1 MSALANELTILWLLP
16 LAGAAACLLAGTF
29 GRRAA
34 KWCALLFGAAFFVET
49 LAALVPFIATRGV
62 GLDAVGPVHLAF
74 GISYLLAADGLSLAL
89 IALTAFLNLICVVAS
104 WEADVSP
111 AYWANFLAL
120 ASALTG
126 VFLARD
132 LFVFYTFW
140 EATLIPMFF
149 IIGLWGSSNRRHAA
163 MKFFL
168 FTFAGSVFMLLALIA
183 LVVAKH
189 EQTGIWTWALADLA
203 GAPVGAAG
211 PWIFLGLLLGF
222 GVKIPVVPLH
232 TWLPDAHTEA
242 PAAGSVMLAGV
253 MLKMGLYGL
262 IRIALPLF
270 PVYAQTW
277 APWLAG
283 LAAVNAVYGALC
295 AMAQTDL
302 KRLVA
307 YSSIAHLGFCL
318 LGILSGAAQ
327 GVVGG
332 GLQMINH
339 GITTGALFL
348 MVGFLY
354 ERAHKRGLSDFGAL
368 AVRAPWMSFFF
379 GFAIFAS
386 IGLPGLNGF
395 VGEFMCL
402 SGIAHSPIPLLNV
415 PFFVVAGIAGVTLA
429 AAYALPA
436 YQAVFWAP
444 EGEGSVSGSVFDLT
458 FREKSILW
466 VLCGL
471 MLWIGLSPAGWVS
484 ILEPSLK
491 GLIQ

>member
-1 MSALANELTILWLLP
+1 MSPLTLLWTLP
-16 LAGAAACLLAGTF
+16 LAGAAACLAAGRF
-29 GRRAA
+29 GRKAA
-34 KWCALLFGAAFFVET
+34 KTCALAFSAAYFGAALFALKPF
-49 LAALVPFIATRGV
+49 LASGGA
-62 GLDAVGPVHLAF
+62 GLDAVGGAPLAF
-74 GISYLLAADGLSLAL
+74 GVSYRLAADGLSLSL
-89 IALTAFLNLICVVAS
+89 IGLTAFLNLICVAAS
-104 WEADVSP
+104 WELDVSG

-132 LFVFYTFW
+132 LFLFYCFW

-149 IIGLWGSSNRRHAA
+149 IIGLWGSDNRRHAA

-168 FTFAGSVFMLLALIA
+168 FTFAGSVFMLLALIG

-189 EQTGIWTWALADLA
+189 GQTGLWTWDLQ
-203 GAPVGAAG
+203 GLKEAPLGAAG

-262 IRIALPLF
+262 IRVALPLF
-270 PVYAQTW
+270 PGYAVSW
-277 APWLAG
+277 APWLVG
-283 LAAVNAVYGALC
+283 LACVNAVYGALC

-302 KRLVA
+302 KRLIA

-318 LGILSGAAQ
+318 LGVLSGAAQ
-327 GVVGG
+327 GVAGG
-332 GLQMINH
+332 SLQMINH

-348 MVGFLY
+348 LVGFLY

-368 AVRAPWMSFFF
+368 AARAPRLSFFF
-379 GFAIFAS
+379 GLSIFAS

-402 SGIAHSPIPLLNV
+402 SGIARSPIPLLGLPV
-415 PFFVVAGIAGVTLA
+415 FAVAGVVGVTLA

-444 EGEGSVSGSVFDLT
+444 QGPGSVSERVTDLN
-458 FREKSILW
+458 FREQSILW

-471 MLWIGLSPAGWVS
+471 MLWIGLAPAGWIALV
-484 ILEPSLK
+484 EPSVR
-491 GLIQ
+491 GLVR

>member
-1 MSALANELTILWLLP
+1 MSQLTLLWVLP
-16 LAGAAACLLAGTF
+16 LAGAAACLALGRFGRTLTRAAALAFSAAHFALSLFVLKPFLAG
-29 GRRAA
+29 G
-34 KWCALLFGAAFFVET
+34 GAG
-49 LAALVPFIATRGV
+49 LV
-62 GLDAVGPVHLAF
+62 AVGGERLAF
-74 GISYLLAADGLSLAL
+74 GVSYLLAADGFSLSL
-89 IALTAFLNLICVVAS
+89 IGLTAFLNLICILAS
-104 WEADVSP
+104 WNLEVGS
-111 AYWANFLAL
+111 AYWANFLGL
-120 ASALTG
+120 ASALCG

-132 LFVFYTFW
+132 LFVFYVFW

-149 IIGLWGSSNRRHAA
+149 IIGLWGSSGRRHAA
-163 MKFFL
+163 VKFFL
-168 FTFAGSVFMLLALIA
+168 FTFAGSVFMLLALLA
-183 LVVAKH
+183 LVSAH
-189 EQTGIWTWALADLA
+189 HDATGVWTWDLQALKAM
-203 GAPVGAAG
+203 PMGAAG
-211 PWIFLGLLLGF
+211 PWVFAGLLLGF

-262 IRIALPLF
+262 IRVAFPLF
-270 PVYAQTW
+270 PATAEAW

-283 LAAVNAVYGALC
+283 LAALNAVYGALC

-302 KRLVA
+302 KRLIA

-318 LGILSGAAQ
+318 LGVLSRTSQ
-327 GVVGG
+327 GLTGG

-354 ERAHKRGLSDFGAL
+354 ERSHKRGLADFGGL
-368 AVRAPWMSFFF
+368 AVRTPWLAFFF
-379 GFAIFAS
+379 GFATLAS

-402 SGIAHSPIPLLNV
+402 SGIARSAVPLLSV
-415 PFFVVAGIAGVTLA
+415 PFFAVAGVVGVTLA

-436 YQAVFWAP
+436 YQTVFWAP
-444 EGEGSVSGSVFDLT
+444 EGPDSVSGKVPDLDT
-458 FREKSILW
+458 REKVILW

-471 MLWIGLSPAGWVS
+471 MLWIGLAPQSWLT
-484 ILEPSLK
+484 IIEPSLRS
-491 GLIQ
+491 LVR

>member
-1 MSALANELTILWLLP
+1 MSPLTALWALP
-16 LAGAAACLLAGTF
+16 FAGAAACLVAGRF
-29 GRRAA
+29 GRFPA
-34 KWCALLFGAAFFVET
+34 KVCALAFSSAYFGAA
-49 LAALVPFIATRGV
+49 LAALIFNGSP
-62 GLDAVGPVHLAF
+62 GLNAAVGAPLAF
-74 GISYLLAADGLSLAL
+74 GVRYLLAVDGLSLSL
-89 IALTAFLNLICVVAS
+89 IMLTAFLNLICTAAS
-104 WEADVSP
+104 WGADPSP
-111 AYWANFLAL
+111 AYWASFLAL
-120 ASALTG
+120 SSALTG

-132 LFVFYTFW
+132 LFLFYVFW

-149 IIGLWGSSNRRHAA
+149 IIGLWGSDNRRHAA
-163 MKFFL
+163 VKFFL

-189 EQTGIWTWALADLA
+189 SQTGVWTWDLA
-203 GAPVGAAG
+203 ALKEAPVGAAG

-262 IRIALPLF
+262 IRVALPLF
-270 PVYAQTW
+270 PLYARTW

-283 LAAVNAVYGALC
+283 LAALNAVYGALC

-302 KRLVA
+302 KRLIA

-318 LGILSGAAQ
+318 LGVVSGAPQ
-327 GVVGG
+327 GVAGG
-332 GLQMINH
+332 ALQMLNH

-348 MVGFLY
+348 LVGFLY
-354 ERAHKRGLSDFGAL
+354 ERAHKRGLSDFGGL
-368 AVRAPWMSFFF
+368 AARAPRMAFFF
-379 GFAIFAS
+379 GFSILAS

-402 SGIAHSPIPLLNV
+402 SGIAHSPIPLLSLPV
-415 PFFVVAGIAGVTLA
+415 FAVAGAVGVTLA

-444 EGEGSVSGSVFDLT
+444 EGPDSVSPRVTDLDL
-458 FREKSILW
+458 REKSILW
-466 VLCGL
+466 ILCAL
-471 MLWIGLSPAGWVS
+471 MLWVGLAPAGW
-484 ILEPSLK
+484 IALIEPSVR
-491 GLIQ
+491 GIYR

>member
-1 MSALANELTILWLLP
+1 MSPVTMMWVLPLLGAGACLIAGQWGNRTAKLCALAFSSLFFGATLMAACQYARLG
-16 LAGAAACLLAGTF
+16 GAALESSSPA
-29 GRRAA
+29 
-34 KWCALLFGAAFFVET
+34 W
-49 LAALVPFIATRGV
+49 
-62 GLDAVGPVHLAF
+62 AF
-74 GISYLLAADGLSLAL
+74 GIGYRLAADGLSLSL
-89 IALTAFLNLICVVAS
+89 IVLTAFLNLICVAAS
-104 WEADVSP
+104 WDAEVSG

-120 ASALTG
+120 SAALTG

-132 LFVFYTFW
+132 LFVFYVFW

-149 IIGLWGSSNRRHAA
+149 IIGLWGSDNRRHAA
-163 MKFFL
+163 VKFFL

-189 EQTGIWTWALADLA
+189 SQTGFWTWDLEALKA
-203 GAPVGAAG
+203 APVGAAG

-262 IRIALPLF
+262 LRVALPLF
-270 PVYAQTW
+270 PYYAEHW
-277 APWLAG
+277 APFLVA
-283 LAAVNAVYGALC
+283 LAALNTVYGALC

-302 KRLVA
+302 KRLIA

-318 LGILSGAAQ
+318 LGVLSAAPQ
-327 GVVGG
+327 GVAGG
-332 GLQMINH
+332 ALQMINH

-348 MVGFLY
+348 LVGFLY
-354 ERAHKRGLSDFGAL
+354 ERAHTRGIADFGGL
-368 AVRAPWMSFFF
+368 AERAPWMAFFF
-379 GFAIFAS
+379 GFSIFAS

-402 SGIAHSPIPLLNV
+402 SGLVASPLPALSLPI
-415 PFFVVAGIAGVTLA
+415 FAVAGAIGVTLA

-444 EGEGSVSGSVFDLT
+444 EGDGSVSGHVDDLN
-458 FREKSILW
+458 FREKAILW
-466 VLCGL
+466 TLCAL
-471 MLWIGLSPAGWVS
+471 MLVIGLAPARW
-484 ILEPSLK
+484 IAFLEPSLR
-491 GLIQ
+491 GLTR

>member
-1 MSALANELTILWLLP
+1 MSWLTTLWVLP
-16 LAGAAACLLAGTF
+16 LAGAAACLLAGAF
-29 GRRAA
+29 GRGAARAA
-34 KWCALLFGAAFFVET
+34 ALVWSAAFFGAA
-49 LAALVPFIATRGV
+49 LAAVRPFVLSGGV
-62 GLDAVGPVHLAF
+62 GLDAVGGAPWAF
-74 GISYLLAADGLSLAL
+74 GISYQLAADGLSMAL
-89 IALTAFLNLICVVAS
+89 IVLTAFLNLVCVAAS
-104 WEADVSP
+104 WELEVSG

-120 ASALTG
+120 SSALTG

-132 LFVFYTFW
+132 LFLFYVFW

-163 MKFFL
+163 TKFFL
-168 FTFAGSVFMLLALIA
+168 FTFAGSVFMLLAILG

-189 EQTGIWTWALADLA
+189 GQTGVWTWDLA
-203 GAPVGAAG
+203 ALKGAPLGAAA
-211 PWIFLGLLLGF
+211 PWVFAGLLLGF

-262 IRIALPLF
+262 IRVALPLF
-270 PVYAQTW
+270 PVYAETW
-277 APWLAG
+277 APFM
-283 LAAVNAVYGALC
+283 AAIAALGAVYGALC

-307 YSSIAHLGFCL
+307 YSSVAHLGFCL
-318 LGILSGAAQ
+318 LGVVSASPQ
-327 GVVGG
+327 GLVGG
-332 GLQMINH
+332 SLQMINH

-348 MVGFLY
+348 LVGFLY
-354 ERAHKRGLSDFGAL
+354 ERAHTRGIADFGGL
-368 AVRAPWMSFFF
+368 AKRAPALSFFF
-379 GFAIFAS
+379 GFSVLAS

-402 SGIAHSPIPLLNV
+402 SGIAHSPIPLLAL
-415 PFFVVAGIAGVTLA
+415 PAFAVAGAVGVTLA

-444 EGEGSVSGSVFDLT
+444 EGEGSASERVTDLDR
-458 FREKSILW
+458 REKSILW
-466 VLCGL
+466 VLSAL
-471 MLWIGLSPAGWVS
+471 MLWIGLAPSSWLAL
-484 ILEPSLK
+484 LEPSLR
-491 GLIQ
+491 GLAR

>member
-1 MSALANELTILWLLP
+1 MSPLTVLWVLP
-16 LAGAAACLLAGTF
+16 LAGAAACLLAGRF
-29 GRRAA
+29 GRHAA
-34 KWCALLFGAAFFVET
+34 KLCALVFSAAYFGAALTALKPFV
-49 LAALVPFIATRGV
+49 ASGGAGLV
-62 GLDAVGPVHLAF
+62 AVGGEPLAF
-74 GISYLLAADGLSLAL
+74 GVRYLLAADGLSLLL
-89 IALTAFLNLICVVAS
+89 ILLTAFLNLVCVAAA
-104 WEADVSP
+104 WESDVSP

-132 LFVFYTFW
+132 LFLFYIFW

-149 IIGLWGSSNRRHAA
+149 IIGLWGSDNRRHAA
-163 MKFFL
+163 VKFFL

-183 LVVAKH
+183 LVTAKH
-189 EQTGIWTWALADLA
+189 SQTGTWTWDLA
-203 GAPVGAAG
+203 ALKEAPVGAAG

-262 IRIALPLF
+262 IRVALPLF

-283 LAAVNAVYGALC
+283 LAAINAVYGALC

-327 GVVGG
+327 GAAGG
-332 GLQMINH
+332 ALQMINH

-368 AVRAPWMSFFF
+368 AARAPWLSFFF
-379 GFAIFAS
+379 GFSILAS

-402 SGIAHSPIPLLNV
+402 SGVAHSPIPLLSLPV
-415 PFFVVAGIAGVTLA
+415 FAVAGAVGVTLA

-444 EGEGSVSGSVFDLT
+444 EGAGSVSGRVSDLT
-458 FREKSILW
+458 VREKGILW
-466 VLCGL
+466 ALCAL
-471 MLWIGLSPAGWVS
+471 MLWIGLAPAGWLAL
-484 ILEPSLK
+484 IEPSIR
-491 GLIQ
+491 GIAR

>member
-1 MSALANELTILWLLP
+1 MSWLTLLWTLP
-16 LAGAAACLLAGTF
+16 LAGALACLASIPF
-29 GRRAA
+29 GRNAA
-34 KWCALLFGAAFFVET
+34 RFTALIWSAVFFGAS
-49 LAALVPFIATRGV
+49 LAAVRPFAASGGL
-62 GLDAVGPVHLAF
+62 GLDAVGGSAWAF
-74 GISYLLAADGLSLAL
+74 GISYQLAADGLSMAL
-89 IALTAFLNLICVVAS
+89 IVLTAFLNLVCVAAS
-104 WEADVSP
+104 WELEVSG

-120 ASALTG
+120 CSAMTG

-132 LFVFYTFW
+132 LFLFYVFW

-168 FTFAGSVFMLLALIA
+168 FTFAGSVFMLLAILG

-189 EQTGIWTWALADLA
+189 SQTGFWTWDLQGLK
-203 GAPVGAAG
+203 GAPLGAAA
-211 PWIFLGLLLGF
+211 PWVFLGLLLGF

-262 IRIALPLF
+262 IRVALPLF
-270 PVYAQTW
+270 PVYAETW
-277 APWLAG
+277 APWIAVV
-283 LAAVNAVYGALC
+283 AALGAVYGALC

-307 YSSIAHLGFCL
+307 YSSVAHLGFCL
-318 LGILSGAAQ
+318 LGVVSASPQ
-327 GVVGG
+327 GLVGG
-332 GLQMINH
+332 SLQMINH

-348 MVGFLY
+348 LVGFLY
-354 ERAHKRGLSDFGAL
+354 ERAHTRGISDFGAL
-368 AVRAPWMSFFF
+368 AARAPMLAFFF
-379 GFAIFAS
+379 GFSVLAS

-402 SGIAHSPIPLLNV
+402 SGIAHSPIALLSL
-415 PFFVVAGIAGVTLA
+415 PAFAVAGAVGVTLA

-444 EGEGSVSGSVFDLT
+444 EGEGSASPRVTDLNA
-458 FREKSILW
+458 REKGILW
-466 VLCGL
+466 VLCAL
-471 MLWIGLSPAGWVS
+471 MLWIGLAPGAWLSL
-484 ILEPSLK
+484 LEPSLR
-491 GLIQ
+491 GLMR

>member
-1 MSALANELTILWLLP
+1 MSLLTVLWVLP
-16 LAGAAACLLAGTF
+16 LAGAAACLFAGRF
-29 GRRAA
+29 GRLHARAA
-34 KWCALLFGAAFFVET
+34 ALAASAAFFGVS
-49 LAALVPFIATRGV
+49 LAVLRPFWAGSGV
-62 GLDAVGPVHLAF
+62 GVYAVGGSPWAF
-74 GISYLLAADGLSLAL
+74 GISYSLAADGLSAAL
-89 IALTAFLNLICVVAS
+89 IVLTSFLNLVCVAAS
-104 WEADVSP
+104 WELEVSG

-120 ASALTG
+120 SSALTG

-132 LFVFYTFW
+132 LFLFYVFW

-149 IIGLWGSSNRRHAA
+149 IIGLWGSDNRRHAA

-189 EQTGIWTWALADLA
+189 SQTGFWTWSLEGLK

-262 IRIALPLF
+262 IRVALPLF
-270 PVYAQTW
+270 PRFAQTW
-277 APWLAG
+277 APWMAG
-283 LAAVNAVYGALC
+283 VAALGAVYGALC

-318 LGILSGAAQ
+318 LGVVSGAAQ

-332 GLQMINH
+332 SLQMINH

-354 ERAHKRGLSDFGAL
+354 ERAHKRGLSDFGGL
-368 AVRAPWMSFFF
+368 AERAPSLAFFF
-379 GFAIFAS
+379 GFSILAS

-402 SGIAHSPIPLLNV
+402 SGIAHSPISYLSLPV
-415 PFFVVAGIAGVTLA
+415 FVVAGVVGVTLA

-444 EGEGSVSGSVFDLT
+444 EGAGSVSDHVTDLT
-458 FREKSILW
+458 LREKGILW
-466 VLCGL
+466 VLCAL
-471 MLWIGLSPAGWVS
+471 MLWIGLAPASWVA
-484 ILEPSLK
+484 LLAPSLR
-491 GLIQ
+491 GLAP

>member
-1 MSALANELTILWLLP
+1 MSRLTLLWALP
-16 LAGAAACLLAGTF
+16 LAGAAACLIAGNF

-34 KWCALLFGAAFFVET
+34 KLCALAFSAASFAVA
-49 LAALVPFIATRGV
+49 LAALAPFVANRGAGADSV
-62 GLDAVGPVHLAF
+62 AGAPLAF
-74 GISYLLAADGLSLAL
+74 GVSYLLAADGLSAAL
-89 IALTAFLNLICVVAS
+89 ILLTAFLNLVCVAAS
-104 WEADVSP
+104 WDADVSG

-132 LFVFYTFW
+132 LFLFYVFW
-140 EATLIPMFF
+140 EASLIPMFF
-149 IIGLWGSSNRRHAA
+149 IIGLWGSDNRRHAA
-163 MKFFL
+163 VKFFL
-168 FTFAGSVFMLLALIA
+168 FTFAGSVLMLLALIA

-189 EQTGIWTWALADLA
+189 AQAGVWTWDLA
-203 GAPVGAAG
+203 ALKGAPVGAAG

-262 IRIALPLF
+262 IRVALPLF
-270 PVYAQTW
+270 PEYARTW
-277 APWLAG
+277 APALAG
-283 LAAVNAVYGALC
+283 LASVNVVYGALC

-318 LGILSGAAQ
+318 LGIFSGAAQ
-327 GVVGG
+327 GVAGG

-354 ERAHKRGLSDFGAL
+354 ERAHKRGIADFGEL
-368 AVRAPWMSFFF
+368 AARAPWLTFFF
-379 GFAIFAS
+379 GFAVLAS

-395 VGEFMCL
+395 VGELMCL
-402 SGIAHSPIPLLNV
+402 SGIARSPIPLLDV
-415 PFFVVAGIAGVTLA
+415 PFFAVAGAVGVTLA

-444 EGEGSVSGSVFDLT
+444 PGEGSVSGRVFDLT
-458 FREKSILW
+458 SRERGILW
-466 VLCGL
+466 ALCAL
-471 MLWIGLSPAGWVS
+471 MLWVGLAPAGWLSV
-484 ILEPSLK
+484 LEPSLR

>member
-1 MSALANELTILWLLP
+1 MSPLTTLWALP
-16 LAGAAACLLAGTF
+16 LAGAVACLIAGRF
-29 GRRAA
+29 GRLQA
-34 KWCALLFGAAFFVET
+34 KLCALAFSAGYFGAA
-49 LAALVPFIATRGV
+49 LSLMI
-62 GLDAVGPVHLAF
+62 LNGPNGTQVVAGDPLAF
-74 GISYLLAADGLSLAL
+74 GVSYLLSADGLSLAL
-89 IALTAFLNLICVVAS
+89 IALTAFLNLICVAAS
-104 WEADVSP
+104 WELEVSSG
-111 AYWANFLAL
+111 YWAAFLAL
-120 ASALTG
+120 SSALSG

-132 LFVFYTFW
+132 LFVFYVFW

-149 IIGLWGSSNRRHAA
+149 IIGLWGSDNRRHAA
-163 MKFFL
+163 VKFFL

-189 EQTGIWTWALADLA
+189 SQTGIWTWDLA
-203 GAPVGAAG
+203 ALKEAPVGAAG

-262 IRIALPLF
+262 IRVALPLF
-270 PVYAQTW
+270 PVFARSW

-283 LAAVNAVYGALC
+283 LAALNAVYGALC

-302 KRLVA
+302 KRLIA

-318 LGILSGAAQ
+318 LGVVSGAPQ
-327 GVVGG
+327 GVAGG
-332 GLQMINH
+332 ALQMINH

-348 MVGFLY
+348 LVGFLY

-368 AVRAPWMSFFF
+368 AGRAPRMAFFF
-379 GFAIFAS
+379 GFSILAS

-402 SGIAHSPIPLLNV
+402 SGIAHSPIPLLNLPV
-415 PFFVVAGIAGVTLA
+415 FAVAGAVGVTLA

-436 YQAVFWAP
+436 YQSVFWAP
-444 EGEGSVSGSVFDLT
+444 EGPGSVSSHVSDLT
-458 FREKSILW
+458 VREKSILW
-466 VLCGL
+466 TLCAL
-471 MLWIGLSPAGWVS
+471 MLWIGLSPAGWIALV
-484 ILEPSLK
+484 EPSLR
-491 GLIQ
+491 GIYR

>member
-1 MSALANELTILWLLP
+1 MSELTLLWVLP
-16 LAGAAACLLAGTF
+16 LGGAVACLVAGRFGRAAART
-29 GRRAA
+29 
-34 KWCALLFGAAFFVET
+34 CALIFGAAYFVVS
-49 LAALVPFIATRGV
+49 LAALMPFVATRGV
-62 GLDAVGPVHLAF
+62 GLDAVGGAPLAF
-74 GISYLLAADGLSLAL
+74 GVSYLLAADGLSLSL
-89 IALTAFLNLICVVAS
+89 ILLTAFLNLVCVISS
-104 WEADVSP
+104 WENDVP
-111 AYWANFLAL
+111 AGYWANFLAL

-132 LFVFYTFW
+132 LFLFYMFW

-149 IIGLWGSSNRRHAA
+149 IIGLWGSANRRHAA
-163 MKFFL
+163 VKFFL

-189 EQTGIWTWALADLA
+189 GQTGTWTWDLA
-203 GAPVGAAG
+203 GLQGAPVGAAG

-277 APWLAG
+277 APVLAG

-327 GVVGG
+327 GVAGG
-332 GLQMINH
+332 SLQMINH

-354 ERAHKRGLSDFGAL
+354 ERSHKRGLADFGEL
-368 AVRAPWMSFFF
+368 ANTAPWLSFFF
-379 GFAIFAS
+379 GFAMFAS

-402 SGIAHSPIPLLNV
+402 SGISHSPIPMLDV
-415 PFFVVAGIAGVTLA
+415 PFFAVAGVLGVTLA
-429 AAYALPA
+429 AAYMLPA

-444 EGEGSVSGSVFDLT
+444 KGPESVSEHVFDLT
-458 FREKSILW
+458 FRERSILW
-466 VLCGL
+466 ALCGL
-471 MLWIGLSPAGWVS
+471 MLWIGLAPSGWLDL
-484 ILEPSLK
+484 LEPSVR
-491 GLIQ
+491 GLVR

>member
-1 MSALANELTILWLLP
+1 M
-16 LAGAAACLLAGTF
+16 
-29 GRRAA
+29 
-34 KWCALLFGAAFFVET
+34 
-49 LAALVPFIATRGV
+49 
-62 GLDAVGPVHLAF
+62 
-74 GISYLLAADGLSLAL
+74 
-89 IALTAFLNLICVVAS
+89 ICVVAS
-104 WEADVSP
+104 WDLEVSG
-111 AYWANFLAL
+111 AYWANFFAL
-120 ASALTG
+120 ASALSG

-132 LFVFYTFW
+132 LFLFYVFW

-149 IIGLWGSSNRRHAA
+149 IIGVWGSDNRRHAA

-183 LVVAKH
+183 LVIAKH
-189 EQTGIWTWALADLA
+189 SQVGAWSWDLEALK
-203 GAPVGAAG
+203 GAPLGAAG
-211 PWIFLGLLLGF
+211 PWIFLGLLVGF

-262 IRIALPLF
+262 LRVALPLF

-277 APWLAG
+277 APWIAG
-283 LAAVNAVYGALC
+283 VAALGAVYGALC

-302 KRLVA
+302 KRLIA

-318 LGILSGAAQ
+318 LGVVSAAPQ
-327 GVVGG
+327 GLVGG
-332 GLQMINH
+332 SLQMINH
-339 GITTGALFL
+339 GLTTGALFL
-348 MVGFLY
+348 LVGFIY
-354 ERAHKRGLSDFGAL
+354 ERAHKRGLSDFGDL
-368 AVRAPWMSFFF
+368 ASRAPWLTFFF
-379 GFAIFAS
+379 GFSMLAS

-402 SGIAHSPIPLLNV
+402 SGIASSAIALLNFPV
-415 PFFVVAGIAGVTLA
+415 FVVMGGVGVTLA

-436 YQAVFWAP
+436 FQAIFWAP
-444 EGEGSVSGSVFDLT
+444 AQEGSVSARVSDLNA
-458 FREKSILW
+458 REKGILW

-471 MLWIGLSPAGWVS
+471 MLWIGLAPATMIA

-491 GLIQ
+491 GLAR